1 MPSTCC
7 CVPNCSNRGGHVFP
21 KNEKLKKKWIKAI
34 KRNMDGNRY
43 RLWKPSKT
51 SVVCKLHF
59 LPSDY
64 KSETTCGKYCCPCK
78 RLKSDAFPS
87 VFHGSVLL
95 LLMTGQ
101 YDRPN
106 EVKQKALLTLIVLKA
121 VRTCRQI
128 FHVMMLMSVMKFI
141 TRQPCVDVEMT
152 VPNESRNVPS
162 IDSSLTQ
169 TLTWPS
175 LCVEKFMFD
184 SPGIMFYTG
193 LQTYEDFTFVL
204 ATLGNAAYDLN
215 YLYYRSEQLSVENQ
229 FFLTLIKLRQH
240 KTNFELSRLFNISET
255 AVVNIWV
262 TWVNFMSRQWREVKT
277 FPDRDIVRFFSP
289 HDFKTKFP
297 STRII
302 IDGTECP
309 VMKPKSP
316 IAQQSTFST
325 YKNRNTIKLLV
336 GATPGGLVN
345 YVSPAYG
352 GSTSD
357 RQICERSNLSSICDK
372 SDSIMADKGFNVQ
385 DLFAP
390 YDVSINI
397 PTFFRKK
404 NRMTGKTVLKDRAIS
419 SKRVHIERIIG
430 LAKTYK
436 ILKAPLNITETK
448 LASEITFV
456 CFMLCNFKTCII
468 SETA

>member
-21 KNEKLKKKWIKAI
+21 QNEKIKKKWIKAI

-64 KSETTCGKYCCPCK
+64 KSETTCGTVSLVK

-87 VFHGSVLL
+87 VFPWISTSTSNDRSVRQAKRSEAKVNVDSDSSESSED
-95 LLMTGQ
+95 MQANFPCDDANVG
-101 YDRPN
+101 N
-106 EVKQKALLTLIVLKA
+106 EIYYTAE
-121 VRTCRQI
+121 
-128 FHVMMLMSVMKFI
+128 
-141 TRQPCVDVEMT
+141 PCVDAEMT
-152 VPNESRNVPS
+152 VPNESMNAPS
-162 IDSSLTQ
+162 TDSSLTQ

-175 LCVEKFMFD
+175 LCVEKFMFG

-204 ATLGNAAYDLN
+204 ATLGNAAYKLN
-215 YLYYRSEQLSVENQ
+215 YLYYRSKTS

-262 TWVNFMSRQWREVKT
+262 TWINFMSRQWREVKT

-336 GATPGGLVN
+336 GATPGGLIN

-357 RQICERSNLSSICDK
+357 RQIFERSNLSSICDK
-372 SDSIMADKGFNVQ
+372 GDSIMADKGFNVQ

-397 PTFFRKK
+397 PTFFQKK
-404 NRMTGKTVLKDRAIS
+404 KKQNDWQNS
-419 SKRVHIERIIG
+419 FERPC
-430 LAKTYK
+430 Y
-436 ILKAPLNITETK
+436 
-448 LASEITFV
+448 
-456 CFMLCNFKTCII
+456 FKQKG
-468 SETA
+468 SY